1 MGPARPGL
9 ERIEAFF
16 AGHAFD
22 PHRHDTYALGVTLSG
37 VQSFR
42 YRGTHAD
49 STRGMLMALHPDE
62 THDGHAGAEGGFR
75 YRMLYLSPRLVAAA
89 LGERA
94 GALPF
99 VRAAVSR
106 DVRLARALHL
116 ALGDLRHGLEELEA
130 ESIVLTVA
138 DALLALDPSAARR
151 ASSAL
156 APDAVERAREL
167 LEAGA
172 SRQVTAAELE
182 AASGLDRYTLA
193 RQFRARLGT
202 SPYRYLVMRRLDT
215 ARALLRAGRSLAD
228 AAYATGFSDQSHM
241 TRQFKRA
248 FGLPPGRWRA
258 MQAEGTFGESGAL
271 A

>member
-1 MGPARPGL
+1 
-9 ERIEAFF
+9 
-16 AGHAFD
+16 
-22 PHRHDTYALGVTLSG
+22 
-37 VQSFR
+37 
-42 YRGTHAD
+42 
-49 STRGMLMALHPDE
+49 
-62 THDGHAGAEGGFR
+62 
-75 YRMLYLSPRLVAAA
+75 
-89 LGERA
+89 
-94 GALPF
+94 
-99 VRAAVSR
+99 
-106 DVRLARALHL
+106 
-116 ALGDLRHGLEELEA
+116 
-130 ESIVLTVA
+130 
-138 DALLALDPSAARR
+138 
-151 ASSAL
+151 
-156 APDAVERAREL
+156 
-167 LEAGA
+167 
-172 SRQVTAAELE
+172 LE